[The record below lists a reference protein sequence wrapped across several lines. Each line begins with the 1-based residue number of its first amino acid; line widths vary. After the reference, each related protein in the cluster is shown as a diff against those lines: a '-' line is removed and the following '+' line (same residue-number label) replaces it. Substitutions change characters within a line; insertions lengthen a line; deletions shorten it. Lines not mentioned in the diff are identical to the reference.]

1 MWRRKASPFRGN
13 PLSSLRGRRT
23 LNQLY
28 LTWLISCRCERGDL
42 PAFLFRLRG
51 TRKRNQGIDQCLHW
65 SMKATYVAFGHDSSL
80 LLAAKKQTPI
90 WVSAFLVRE
99 RRLELPRR
107 LTHAP
112 QTCLSTCSSTLAYG
126 RCFDSIESRLHHIG
140 PPHLR
145 QKSLYQSFR
154 FCQGLFA
161 ISHLIKRGIAFH
173 DPPSPL

>member
-1 MWRRKASPFRGN
+1 M
-13 PLSSLRGRRT
+13 
-23 LNQLY
+23 NQLY

-112 QTCLSTCSSTLAYG
+112 QTCLSTCSSTLAYS
-126 RCFDSIESRLHHIG
+126 RCFSSIESRLHHIG

-145 QKSLYQSFR
+145 QESLYQSFR
-154 FCQGLFA
+154 FCQGLFFKSESLSKFSRTNPLRHKKNA
-161 ISHLIKRGIAFH
+161 EFLIPNSAFRILLT
-173 DPPSPL
+173 PVRSR